1 MRRVAVDSNVLIS
14 ALHFGGT
21 PEELLTL
28 ANEGAVDL
36 FVSPFILSETA
47 RVLKQKLGWTDQ
59 AVRDALVL
67 ITEVATVVEPTI
79 TLNAVAGDEPD
90 NRILECAVHAR
101 VDFLVTGDKRH
112 LLPLGTYQ
120 GIRIVTPRECLIAL
134 DEGRS

>member
-14 ALHFGGT
+14 ALHFGGP

-28 ANEGAVDL
+28 ANEGGVDL

-47 RVLKQKLGWTDQ
+47 RVLKQKLGWTDK

-67 ITEVATVVEPTI
+67 VTEVATVVEPTI
-79 TLNAVAGDEPD
+79 TLNAVAADEPD
-90 NRILECAVHAR
+90 NRILECAVHAH

-112 LLPLGTYQ
+112 LLPLSRYR
-120 GIRIVTPRECLIAL
+120 GIRILTPRECLTAL
-134 DEGRS
+134 GEDRG

>member
-14 ALHFGGT
+14 ALHFGGP

-28 ANEGAVDL
+28 ANEGGIDL

-47 RVLKQKLGWTDQ
+47 RVLREKLGWTNQ
-59 AVRDALVL
+59 AVRDALTL

-79 TLNAVAGDEPD
+79 ALNAVADDETD
-90 NRILECAVHAR
+90 NRIIECAVHAR
-101 VDFLVTGDKRH
+101 ADFLVTGDKRH

-120 GIRIVTPRECLIAL
+120 GIRIVTPRECLTAL
-134 DEGRS
+134 EEDRN